1 MEHCTATALHR
12 AGRQGARALVAL
24 LACVAVTAAWSSQ
37 RAGGTIGQVL
47 DSGTSGTSTA
57 PAPKPAASGATRTP
71 SRAASSA
78 TH

>member
-1 MEHCTATALHR
+1 MEHRTATALQR
-12 AGRQGARALVAL
+12 AGLQGARALVAL

-37 RAGGTIGQVL
+37 KAGGTIGQVL
-47 DSGTSGTSTA
+47 NSGTSGA
-57 PAPKPAASGATRTP
+57 PAPKPAASGASKTP